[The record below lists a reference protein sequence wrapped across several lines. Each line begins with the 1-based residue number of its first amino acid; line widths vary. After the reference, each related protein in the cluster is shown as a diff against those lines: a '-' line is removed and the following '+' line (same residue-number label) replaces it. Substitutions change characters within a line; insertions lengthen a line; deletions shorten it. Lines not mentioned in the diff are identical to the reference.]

1 MTDADAELVWLTPET
16 VERAEVAPWTE
27 LPIWVPPTGEL
38 SGLHD
43 GNVEAAYD
51 AGLSCR
57 PVAETVADTW
67 AWLEREGMPPGST
80 RAGTGM
86 DTAAE
91 ARLWEVA
98 DSGGRGATQQMR

>member
-1 MTDADAELVWLTPET
+1 MTGADADLVWLDPAV

-51 AGLSCR
+51 AGLRCR
-57 PVAETVADTW
+57 PMTETVADTW
-67 AWLEREGMPPGST
+67 AWLGREGYPEGSA

-86 DTAAE
+86 DADAE
-91 ARLWEVA
+91 ARLWAASEVDGAA
-98 DSGGRGATQQMR
+98 DQVR